1 MLDAII
7 STTPYLFTKDF
18 SNIIFYANV
27 KYICSHFHN
36 RVRSKLELP
45 ADLNWSSL
53 QIWASCQVQSGKWFL
68 CDVLQYKTYFCG
80 SLSLFFPNDGHCF
93 ISNYS
98 KNRPAPLP
106 APRLR
111 RKPMVHD
118 SKKSMVHAIYI
129 ERLEALLPSR
139 RLSCLLESSLVL
151 PSSLLPCPPSLILSL
166 CISSFSF
173 RLLPFTPSH
182 GELLPSWHPRTAPA
196 ILP

>member
-7 STTPYLFTKDF
+7 STTPYLFTKDL
-18 SNIIFYANV
+18 SNINFYANV

-68 CDVLQYKTYFCG
+68 CGVLQYKTYFCG
-80 SLSLFFPNDGHCF
+80 SPLSLSLSFCNDGHCF

-106 APRLR
+106 GQNF
-111 RKPMVHD
+111 
-118 SKKSMVHAIYI
+118 
-129 ERLEALLPSR
+129 PSTFIGWID
-139 RLSCLLESSLVL
+139 LYDDTYN
-151 PSSLLPCPPSLILSL
+151 LPCVCKINIARNPVFCLVI
-166 CISSFSF
+166 
-173 RLLPFTPSH
+173 
-182 GELLPSWHPRTAPA
+182 
-196 ILP
+196 